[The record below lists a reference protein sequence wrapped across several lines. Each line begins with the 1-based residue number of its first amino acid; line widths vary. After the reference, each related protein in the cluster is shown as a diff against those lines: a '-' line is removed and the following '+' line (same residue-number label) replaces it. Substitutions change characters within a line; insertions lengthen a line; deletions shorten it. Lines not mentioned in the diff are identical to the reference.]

1 MKKVF
6 LLMISL
12 IISDK
17 TYIGREVYFI
27 DFPTELKRMS
37 NKIVVYLSV
46 DTHKLIGYG
55 YVD

>member
-1 MKKVF
+1 
-6 LLMISL
+6 MISL